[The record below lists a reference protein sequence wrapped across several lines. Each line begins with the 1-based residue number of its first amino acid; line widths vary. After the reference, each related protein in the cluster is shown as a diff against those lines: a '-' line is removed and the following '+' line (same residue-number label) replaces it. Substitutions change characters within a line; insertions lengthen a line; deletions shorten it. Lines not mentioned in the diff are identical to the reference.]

1 MLESDELE
9 SELDAWLSS
18 IFVGSVDKDRTE
30 YTMRSVKLPIAF
42 PFPLLLDGLAADIV
56 ERGIV
61 VIVGPAINFRSPIQE
76 PNFCDRITC
85 YLLSFPPHRVI
96 RDK

>member
-1 MLESDELE
+1 MAFFLAFSNNDSRYSGVISLSESERSESLSVLESDELE

-30 YTMRSVKLPIAF
+30 YTMRSVKLPIAL

-61 VIVGPAINFRSPIQE
+61 VIVGPAI
-76 PNFCDRITC
+76 
-85 YLLSFPPHRVI
+85 
-96 RDK
+96 